1 MTTRSSVRG
10 RNDKVSDTDIQG
22 DRAGERMRKEEA
34 RRAES
39 SPDREGRP
47 SEFPAS
53 KAGIN
58 RDKQ

>member
-1 MTTRSSVRG
+1 
-10 RNDKVSDTDIQG
+10 
-22 DRAGERMRKEEA
+22 MRKEEA

-53 KAGIN
+53 TAGIN